1 MKTKTLGL
9 ILGSTLLLSAAG
21 AAFFVQLKGQAYSK
35 VHQYRKKHLKLT
47 VTESTDGQKRLEVCN
62 LDKVPLLELKVRFKP
77 ELDFNQKIPP
87 LAPSVCADYPLAES
101 TSGPASLD
109 AWAALW
115 EGETEGFRD
124 QWVSLQ

>member
-47 VTESTDGQKRLEVCN
+47 VTETADGQKRLEVCN
-62 LDKVPLLELKVRFKP
+62 LDKVPLLELQVRFAP
-77 ELDFNQKIPP
+77 EVALSQNLGP
-87 LAPSVCADYPLAES
+87 LAPSLCSDHPLPD
-101 TSGPASLD
+101 PAPSPLVIQ

-115 EGETEGFRD
+115 EGETENFRTE
-124 QWVSLQ
+124 WVSLH